1 MLIFMLSLVSCKM
14 NKIEKSVCMFYYLS
28 LTTIIVLIDQFTKYL
43 TVQNIALHETIE
55 FIPGFMSF
63 TYLQNSGAAWSILEG
78 QMWFFY
84 IVTVITVIAIL
95 YFLKTEGKTDKI
107 FGTILTL
114 VLGGTI
120 GNFIDRL
127 LYKYVIDMIRVEFI
141 SFPVFNVADSFLTVG
156 VIALFI
162 YTFYQEKKSG
172 KI

>member
-1 MLIFMLSLVSCKM
+1 MV
-14 NKIEKSVCMFYYLS
+14 YYLS
-28 LTTIIVLIDQFTKYL
+28 LTMIIVLVDQFTKYL
-43 TVQNIALHETIE
+43 TVQNIALHETID

-84 IVTVITVIAIL
+84 IITTITIIVIL

-107 FGTILTL
+107 FGTILAF

-141 SFPVFNVADSFLTVG
+141 SFPVFNVADSFLTIG

-162 YTFYQEKKSG
+162 YTIYQEKKSG